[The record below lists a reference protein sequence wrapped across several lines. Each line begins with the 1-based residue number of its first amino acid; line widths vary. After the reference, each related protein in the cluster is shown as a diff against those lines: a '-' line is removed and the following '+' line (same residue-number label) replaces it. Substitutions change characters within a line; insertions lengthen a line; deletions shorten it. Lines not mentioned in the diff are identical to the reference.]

1 MHKVIQL
8 PNTFS
13 FMDHGVYDFDH
24 IINAFDWDATP
35 KTLTL
40 DFSKCFRANYQ
51 ALSLFTLYAWYIH
64 VRGARINFKF
74 TNDFEGASKMW
85 RLMGAVGWH
94 NVLESET
101 DNFNGNRFKPL
112 IAIRNQ
118 NDFSMALSNVESYT
132 KGFNVE
138 YEKTLR
144 YVITELLY
152 NTLEHGKA
160 FVDIHNSTTKR
171 IPSLM
176 QFTWYKE
183 RNELQFI
190 IADLGIGIK
199 KHLEQTYPPFESHA
213 DAVKYAIRPQVSGTF
228 GVSDPY
234 KSKDNAGVGLFISS
248 SIIRRLNADMHI
260 VSGNGLLHISPSDI
274 TSKTLRYN
282 WPGTLVLVN
291 VKLGKDAN
299 FILHRLMSEFR
310 EAALSELSVGI
321 SKENNNKVNVN
332 IQNYFGTHAE
342 DKSSAISYRD
352 RYLIPAVA
360 ENKNIVLDF
369 NNVISAPH
377 SFLSALLA
385 TPIKQMGMVAFKKIK
400 IVNAEPEIRETIDYI
415 LDENTA

>member
-1 MHKVIQL
+1 
-8 PNTFS
+8 
-13 FMDHGVYDFDH
+13 MDRGVYNFEL
-24 IINAFDWDATP
+24 ALKLFDWNVTP
-35 KTLTL
+35 DILTL
-40 DFSKCFRANYQ
+40 DFTKCFRANYQ
-51 ALSLFTLYAWYIH
+51 AMALFPLYIWYLH
-64 VRGARINFKF
+64 VKGAQINFEF
-74 TNDFEGASKMW
+74 TKDFEGVSRMW
-85 RLMGAVGWH
+85 KLMGAVGWH
-94 NVLESET
+94 DVLDNET
-101 DNFNGNRFKPL
+101 HNFNGNKYKPL

-118 NDFSMALSNVESYT
+118 NDFSMALSKVESYT

-160 FVDIHNSTTKR
+160 LVNVDCNTSKR

-199 KHLEQTYPPFESHA
+199 KHLEQTYEPFETHA
-213 DAVKYAIRPQVSGTF
+213 EAIKHAIKPQVSGTF
-228 GVSDPY
+228 GISDPY

-248 SIIRRLNADMHI
+248 SIIRRLHADMHI
-260 VSGNGLLHISPSDI
+260 LSGNGLVHISPSDI
-274 TSKTLRYN
+274 TSKALENY

-310 EAALSELSVGI
+310 EAAVKELTVGLDKDNDDKI
-321 SKENNNKVNVN
+321 KVSIYNF
-332 IQNYFGTHAE
+332 FGSYAE
-342 DKSSAISYRD
+342 DKASAINYRD
-352 RYLIPAVA
+352 KYLIPAVTN
-360 ENKNIVLDF
+360 NKSIIIDF
-369 NNVISAPH
+369 NSVTSAPH

-385 TPIKQMGMVAFKKIK
+385 TPIKQMGMSAYKRIK
-400 IVNAEPEIRETIDYI
+400 ILNAEPEIRETIDYI
-415 LDENTA
+415 LDENTI